1 VAMTKIMKVFG
12 GGLKF
17 DHSGRNAFHTVVE
30 YVEV

>member
-1 VAMTKIMKVFG
+1 MRIFG

-30 YVEV
+30 YHEV